1 VIEAAGHFAFRPP
14 CPRALE
20 QANPRVWEMAC
31 VDAPGFDREAFQ
43 ERFNRSVVAFLATH
57 LGAGNR

>member
-1 VIEAAGHFAFRPP
+1 
-14 CPRALE
+14 
-20 QANPRVWEMAC
+20 MAC